1 VSTVHVAPEHEI
13 REAAALWR
21 ADGAVDRAAVGWSR
35 GPVHACRL
43 PARWGRRKRWHYWG
57 IITAREVVSLTLADL
72 DYAGLGAI
80 VVHDRVSAR
89 SWRDVRVAPLGWR
102 GVTWPETAACGDVEV
117 RRGDDFRLAFT
128 DDGERVR
135 LEARGR
141 GVRVGVDVVR
151 PPGHET
157 LGVAVAK
164 GERFAQYTSKQNAL
178 PARGWIE
185 LDGVRRRLA
194 DDAFACL
201 DWGRGVWPAHTR
213 WNWASASGRVAS
225 GPDAGRVI
233 GLNLGAQW
241 TDGGGANENALC
253 VDGRLEKIGGD
264 VRFEWDRRD
273 PRRPWRL
280 RSAGGDGG
288 RPDVDL
294 ELVPS
299 IVEGNAGPGG
309 RPMPL
314 VLCFGAFRGRVRDM
328 EVRDLP
334 GWAEEFDVLW

>member
-1 VSTVHVAPEHEI
+1 VTSVAVTGEREI

-57 IITAREVVSLTLADL
+57 LITAREVVSLTLADL

-80 VVHDRVSAR
+80 VVHDRVSGR

-102 GVTWPETAACGDVEV
+102 GVAWPETAARGDVAVE
-117 RRGDDFRLAFT
+117 RGGGAFRLAFA

-141 GVRVGVDVVR
+141 GVAIGVDVVR
-151 PPGHET
+151 PAGHET
-157 LGVAVAK
+157 LGVAVSR
-164 GERFAQYTSKQNAL
+164 GERFAQYTSKQTAL

-185 LDGVRRRLA
+185 TDGARRPIA

-213 WNWASASGRVAS
+213 WNWAAASGR
-225 GPDAGRVI
+225 DAEGRVI

-241 TDGGGANENALC
+241 TDGGGASENALC
-253 VDGRLEKIGGD
+253 VDGRLHKISGD
-264 VRFEWDRRD
+264 VRFAWDRRD

-280 RSAGGDGG
+280 RSADDGG
-288 RPDVDL
+288 GRAEVDL
-294 ELVPS
+294 ELAPA

-314 VLCFGAFRGRVRDM
+314 VLCFGAFRGRIRDV

-334 GWAEEFDVLW
+334 GWAEEFEVLW